1 MTEINRTEDTPP
13 SGPEG
18 GTMPPPE
25 GTGDSKPAE
34 GAGTPE

>member
-1 MTEINRTEDTPP
+1 MTEVNRTEDAPP

-25 GTGDSKPAE
+25 GSEGKPAE